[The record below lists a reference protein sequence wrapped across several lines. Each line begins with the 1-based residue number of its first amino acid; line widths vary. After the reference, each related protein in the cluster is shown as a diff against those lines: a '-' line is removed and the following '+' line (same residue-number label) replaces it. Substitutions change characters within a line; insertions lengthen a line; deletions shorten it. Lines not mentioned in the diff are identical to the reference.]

1 MKIIFFV
8 GLVVFSLVGCK
19 NSDPDHEEK
28 SIAMQ
33 KCMDKIRDQYG
44 ADNVSFHASSAIE
57 LMNHNPE
64 SSTSIIDF
72 DRKSAAGVEVTHR
85 ASCID
90 AAGDAPFMTMNPPI
104 DD

>member
-1 MKIIFFV
+1 MKRIMLA
-8 GLVVFSLVGCK
+8 GLVVLSLFGCK
-19 NSDPDHEEK
+19 NSDPDHEAK

-44 ADNVSFHASSAIE
+44 ENNVSFHTSSAIE

-64 SSTSIIDF
+64 SSISIIDF